1 MIPMSR
7 SRTILL
13 AASSLAA
20 LSAAAPAHAAPP
32 AEPLVQS
39 GNVSVLTGDFDIL
52 EDVQEHISMPRGKG
66 NTMTHQLY
74 DHSGATPQE

>member
-1 MIPMSR
+1 MTPMIR

-20 LSAAAPAHAAPP
+20 LSAAAPTHAAP
-32 AEPLVQS
+32 AEPLIQS

-52 EDVQEHISMPRGKG
+52 EDVQEHVSMSSGNG
-66 NTMTHQLY
+66 NTMIHQLY
-74 DHSGATPQE
+74 DHSGATAQE